1 MKIKRIISFILALL
15 LLVGTATSALSCSKT
30 EPTENGGGESGKT
43 DPAPEPQP
51 EPEPEK
57 KDTLLYD
64 PVPDGFIEEKNAT
77 VADPKGTA
85 DLASL
90 LEMGH
95 PRVMMNRADFD
106 RLKSKVGGARFQN
119 KTLYKLHKLLL
130 SVADEAVADNTVI
143 VHQYDAAGKRILEW
157 SQLALKRIGSCAYAY
172 RMTGSQKYL
181 DKAISDLEAV
191 TAFDDWNQG
200 KHFLDTAE
208 MTFAVAL
215 GYDWLYYNLPYA
227 LRVKC
232 RKCITNYDLAYAGSH
247 SFRTTVGNWNQVCYG
262 GTVAGAVAIY
272 GKEKTN
278 AGSLINSCITDNAS
292 VIKSIYDP
300 DGVYPEGYSYW
311 GYGTGYQGVIF
322 TVLESAFGQLFG
334 MDNSEGLR
342 KTSKWMMMMAG
353 VGSRTYCFGDS
364 TGSTATP
371 KMGMW
376 WFGKH
381 YADPSLL
388 SSEVSLLNSGAYTT
402 TFDEIRLLPMAV
414 ACANDIENLDSASSG
429 SATVN
434 MYSGGGTTPVVLF
447 RTLWDNSDADRYLGL
462 KGGQA
467 NSAHGHMDAG
477 SFVYDALGL
486 RWSED
491 ITRESYARVENAL
504 KAAGG
509 NFWNL
514 GQTSLRWQVFRL
526 NNKAHSTLTVNGAD
540 HNVNGAA
547 TVESVSSAGGQ
558 YTARLNLS
566 APLSDQVASA
576 YRTFTLK
583 DGVLTIEDEITAKSS
598 LDAAVQWRMM
608 TPSAVSAA
616 SDKETLTQNG
626 KTMYL
631 RTTPSD
637 SSVSVKYTSW
647 EAKGT
652 NSWDTAC
659 TGYTLAGFEATVP
672 KGRTVTFT
680 TVLSPTL

>member
-1 MKIKRIISFILALL
+1 MKIKRIISLALAS
-15 LLVGTATSALSCSKT
+15 LLVFGTALSASSCDKNN
-30 EPTENGGGESGKT
+30 PTENGGDDSGGD
-43 DPAPEPQP
+43 DPTPDP

-57 KDTLLYD
+57 KDTLIYD
-64 PVPDGFIEEKNAT
+64 PVPDNFVDEASSTSGNPAGK
-77 VADPKGTA
+77 A

-90 LEMGH
+90 EKMGH

-106 RLKSKVGGARFQN
+106 RLKSKVTGNRFQN
-119 KTLYKLHKLLL
+119 KTLYKLHRLLMT
-130 SVADEAVADNTVI
+130 VADEAVEDNTVI
-143 VHQYDAAGKRILEW
+143 VHQFDDAGKRILEW
-157 SQLALKRIGSCAYAY
+157 SRLALKRIGSCAYAY

-181 DKAISDLEAV
+181 DKAVSDLETV
-191 TAFDDWNQG
+191 TAFADWNQG

-215 GYDWLYYNLPYA
+215 GYDWLYYNLSYE

-232 RKCITNYDLAYAGSH
+232 RKCITNYDLAYAGKQ

-272 GKEKTN
+272 GKEKTV
-278 AGSLINSCITDNAS
+278 AGSLINSCISDNGS

-322 TVLESAFGQLFG
+322 TVLEKAFGQLFG
-334 MDNSEGLR
+334 MDDSEGLK
-342 KTSKWMMMMAG
+342 KTPQWMMMMSG
-353 VGSRTYCFGDS
+353 VNSLTYCFGDS

-388 SSEVSLLNSGAYTT
+388 SSEIALLNSGAYTSSC
-402 TFDEIRLLPMAV
+402 DEIRLLPMAI
-414 ACANDIENLDSASSG
+414 ACANDIENLDSASSSSG
-429 SATVN
+429 TLN
-434 MYSGGGTTPVVLF
+434 MYSGGGSTPVVLF
-447 RTLWDNSDADRYLGL
+447 RTLWDNSDDDRYLGI

-467 NSAHGHMDAG
+467 NSGHGHMDAG
-477 SFVYDALGL
+477 SFIYDALGL

-491 ITRESYARVENAL
+491 VQREGYARVENAL

-509 NFWNL
+509 SFWTL
-514 GQTSLRWQVFRL
+514 TQSSLRWQVFRL
-526 NNKAHSTLTVNGAD
+526 NNRAHSTLTVNDCD
-540 HNVNGAA
+540 HNVNGSA
-547 TVESVSSAGGQ
+547 TVESASSDNGE
-558 YTARLNLS
+558 YTAKLNLS
-566 APLSDQVASA
+566 APLSFGVASA
-576 YRTFTLK
+576 YRTFRLK
-583 DGVLTIEDEITAKSS
+583 DGVLYVTDEITAKSS
-598 LDAAVQWRMM
+598 EDATVQWRMM
-608 TPSAVSAA
+608 TPSSVTAD
-616 SDKETLTQNG
+616 SDKETLTQKG

-647 EAKGT
+647 QAKGT

-659 TGYTLAGFEATVP
+659 TGYVLAGFEATVP
-672 KGRTVTFT
+672 MGKTVTFT
-680 TVLSPTL
+680 TVLSPSL

>member
-1 MKIKRIISFILALL
+1 MKIKRIISLALASL
-15 LLVGTATSALSCSKT
+15 LFFGTALSASSCDKAT
-30 EPTENGGGESGKT
+30 PTENGGDDSRED
-43 DPAPEPQP
+43 DPTPDP

-57 KDTLLYD
+57 KDTLIYD
-64 PVPDGFIEEKNAT
+64 SVPDNFVDEASSTSGNPAGK
-77 VADPKGTA
+77 A

-90 LEMGH
+90 EKMGH

-106 RLKSKVGGARFQN
+106 RLKSKVTGNRFQN
-119 KTLYKLHKLLL
+119 KTLYKLHRLLMT
-130 SVADEAVADNTVI
+130 VADEAVEDNTVI
-143 VHQYDAAGKRILEW
+143 VHQFDDAGKRILEW
-157 SQLALKRIGSCAYAY
+157 SRLALKRIGSCAYAY

-181 DKAISDLEAV
+181 DKAVSDLETV
-191 TAFDDWNQG
+191 TAFADWNQD

-215 GYDWLYYNLPYA
+215 GYDWLYYSLSYE

-232 RKCITNYDLAYAGSH
+232 RKCITNYDLAYAGKQ

-272 GKEKTN
+272 GKEKTT
-278 AGSLINSCITDNAS
+278 AGSLINSCISDNGS
-292 VIKSIYDP
+292 VIKSLYDP

-322 TVLESAFGQLFG
+322 TVLEKAFGQLFG
-334 MDNSEGLR
+334 MDDSEGLK
-342 KTSKWMMMMAG
+342 KTPQWMMMMSG
-353 VGSRTYCFGDS
+353 VNSLTYCFGDS

-388 SSEVSLLNSGAYTT
+388 SSEIALLNTGAYTT
-402 TFDEIRLLPMAV
+402 SCDEIRLLPMAI
-414 ACANDIENLDSASSG
+414 ACANDIENLDSASSSSG
-429 SATVN
+429 TLN
-434 MYSGGGTTPVVLF
+434 MYSGGGSTPVVLF
-447 RTLWDNSDADRYLGL
+447 RTLWDNSDDDRYLGI

-467 NSAHGHMDAG
+467 NSGHGHMDAG

-491 ITRESYARVENAL
+491 IQREGYARVENAL

-509 NFWNL
+509 NFWTL
-514 GQTSLRWQVFRL
+514 TQSSLRWQVFRL
-526 NNKAHSTLTVNGAD
+526 NNRAHSTLTVNDCD
-540 HNVNGAA
+540 HNVNGSA
-547 TVESVSSAGGQ
+547 TVESASSDNGE
-558 YTARLNLS
+558 YTAKLNLS
-566 APLSDQVASA
+566 APLSFGVASA
-576 YRTFTLK
+576 CRTFRLK
-583 DGVLTIEDEITAKSS
+583 DGVLYVTDEITAKSS
-598 LDAAVQWRMM
+598 EDATVQWRMM
-608 TPSAVSAA
+608 TPSSVTAG
-616 SDKETLTQNG
+616 SDMETLTQKG

-647 EAKGT
+647 QAKGT

-659 TGYTLAGFEATVP
+659 TGYVLAGFEATVP
-672 KGRTVTFT
+672 MGKTVTFT
-680 TVLSPTL
+680 TVLSPSL

>member
-1 MKIKRIISFILALL
+1 MKIKRIISLALAS
-15 LLVGTATSALSCSKT
+15 LLVFGTALSASSCDKNN
-30 EPTENGGGESGKT
+30 PTENGGDDSGGD
-43 DPAPEPQP
+43 DPTPDP

-57 KDTLLYD
+57 KDTLIYD
-64 PVPDGFIEEKNAT
+64 PVPDNFVDEASSTSGNPAGK
-77 VADPKGTA
+77 A

-90 LEMGH
+90 EKMGH

-106 RLKSKVGGARFQN
+106 RLKSKVTGNRFQN
-119 KTLYKLHKLLL
+119 KTLYKLHRLLMT
-130 SVADEAVADNTVI
+130 VADEAVEDNTVI
-143 VHQYDAAGKRILEW
+143 VHQFDDAGKRILEW
-157 SQLALKRIGSCAYAY
+157 SRLALKRIGSCAYAY

-181 DKAISDLEAV
+181 DKAVSDLETV
-191 TAFDDWNQG
+191 TAFADWNQG

-215 GYDWLYYNLPYA
+215 GYDWLYYNLSYE

-232 RKCITNYDLAYAGSH
+232 RKCITNYDLAYAGKQ

-272 GKEKTN
+272 GKEKTV
-278 AGSLINSCITDNAS
+278 AGSLINSCISDNGS

-322 TVLESAFGQLFG
+322 TVLEKAFGQLFG
-334 MDNSEGLR
+334 MDDSEGLK
-342 KTSKWMMMMAG
+342 KTPQWMMMMSG
-353 VGSRTYCFGDS
+353 VNSLTYCFGDS

-388 SSEVSLLNSGAYTT
+388 SSEIALLNSGAYTSSC
-402 TFDEIRLLPMAV
+402 DEIRLLPMAI
-414 ACANDIENLDSASSG
+414 ACANDIENLDSASSSSG
-429 SATVN
+429 TLN
-434 MYSGGGTTPVVLF
+434 MYSGGGSTPVVLF
-447 RTLWDNSDADRYLGL
+447 RTLWDNSDDDRYLGI

-467 NSAHGHMDAG
+467 NSGHGHMDAG

-491 ITRESYARVENAL
+491 VQREGYARVENAL

-509 NFWNL
+509 SFWTL
-514 GQTSLRWQVFRL
+514 TQSSLRWQVFRL
-526 NNKAHSTLTVNGAD
+526 NNRAHSTLTVNDCD
-540 HNVNGAA
+540 HNVNGSA
-547 TVESVSSAGGQ
+547 TVESASSDNGE
-558 YTARLNLS
+558 YTAKLNLS
-566 APLSDQVASA
+566 APLSFGVASA
-576 YRTFTLK
+576 YRTFRLK
-583 DGVLTIEDEITAKSS
+583 DGVLYVTDEITAKSS
-598 LDAAVQWRMM
+598 EDATVQWRMM
-608 TPSAVSAA
+608 TPSSVTAD
-616 SDKETLTQNG
+616 SDKETLTQKG

-647 EAKGT
+647 QAKGT

-659 TGYTLAGFEATVP
+659 TGYVLAGFEATVP
-672 KGRTVTFT
+672 MGKTVTFT
-680 TVLSPTL
+680 TVLSPSL

>member
-1 MKIKRIISFILALL
+1 MKIKRIISLALAS
-15 LLVGTATSALSCSKT
+15 LLVFGTALSASSCDKNN
-30 EPTENGGGESGKT
+30 PTENGGDDSGGD
-43 DPAPEPQP
+43 DPTPDP

-57 KDTLLYD
+57 KDTLIYD
-64 PVPDGFIEEKNAT
+64 PVPDNFVDEASSTSGNPAGK
-77 VADPKGTA
+77 A

-90 LEMGH
+90 EKMGH

-106 RLKSKVGGARFQN
+106 RLKSKVTGNRFQN
-119 KTLYKLHKLLL
+119 KTLYKLHRLLMT
-130 SVADEAVADNTVI
+130 VADEAVEDNTVI
-143 VHQYDAAGKRILEW
+143 VHQFDDAGKRILEW
-157 SQLALKRIGSCAYAY
+157 SRLALKRIGSCAYAY

-181 DKAISDLEAV
+181 DKAVSDLETV
-191 TAFDDWNQG
+191 TAFADWNQG

-215 GYDWLYYNLPYA
+215 GYDWLYYNLSYE

-232 RKCITNYDLAYAGSH
+232 RKCITNYDLAYAGKQ

-272 GKEKTN
+272 GKEKTV
-278 AGSLINSCITDNAS
+278 AGSLINSCISDNGS

-322 TVLESAFGQLFG
+322 TVLEKAFGQLFG
-334 MDNSEGLR
+334 MDDSEGLK
-342 KTSKWMMMMAG
+342 KTPQWMMMMSG
-353 VGSRTYCFGDS
+353 VNSLTYCFGDS

-388 SSEVSLLNSGAYTT
+388 SSEIALLNSGAYTSSC
-402 TFDEIRLLPMAV
+402 DEIRLLPMAI
-414 ACANDIENLDSASSG
+414 ACANDIENLDSASSSSG
-429 SATVN
+429 TLN
-434 MYSGGGTTPVVLF
+434 MYSGGGSTPVLLF
-447 RTLWDNSDADRYLGL
+447 RTLWDNSDDDRYLGI

-467 NSAHGHMDAG
+467 NSGHGHMDAG

-491 ITRESYARVENAL
+491 VQREGYARVENAL

-509 NFWNL
+509 SFWTL
-514 GQTSLRWQVFRL
+514 TQSSLRWQVFRL
-526 NNKAHSTLTVNGAD
+526 NNRAHSTLTVNDCD
-540 HNVNGAA
+540 HNVNGSA
-547 TVESVSSAGGQ
+547 TVESASSDNGE
-558 YTARLNLS
+558 YTAKLNLS
-566 APLSDQVASA
+566 APLSFGVASA
-576 YRTFTLK
+576 YRTFRLK
-583 DGVLTIEDEITAKSS
+583 DGVLYVTDEITAKSS
-598 LDAAVQWRMM
+598 ENATVQWRMM
-608 TPSAVSAA
+608 TPSSVTAD
-616 SDKETLTQNG
+616 SDKETLTQKG

-647 EAKGT
+647 QAKGT

-659 TGYTLAGFEATVP
+659 TGYVLAGFEATVP
-672 KGRTVTFT
+672 MGKTVTFT
-680 TVLSPTL
+680 TVLSPSL